1 MMQLDGQLDGRS
13 LFDSSPDPSVV
24 IGGGPSHGRRSRQ
37 PAGDSSPLS
46 TAGEGG
52 AIRRAGGAA
61 PPAHRLAG
69 GAAPPAHRRTASAA
83 RAALSDEEVVRL
95 KQDGDAAEA
104 ALRRLIEERS
114 REEEVFKEQVKA
126 ATGEQLDALLASHMQ
141 QSQARQAEYDAA
153 LAVRDG
159 KVRKAALAEQLLMA
173 ERDSLAKRVR
183 AAATEERLR
192 DELHECEVAA
202 RAEADCRARFL
213 AA

>member
-1 MMQLDGQLDGRS
+1 
-13 LFDSSPDPSVV
+13 
-24 IGGGPSHGRRSRQ
+24 
-37 PAGDSSPLS
+37 
-46 TAGEGG
+46 
-52 AIRRAGGAA
+52 
-61 PPAHRLAG
+61 
-69 GAAPPAHRRTASAA
+69 
-83 RAALSDEEVVRL
+83 VRL

>member
-1 MMQLDGQLDGRS
+1 M
-13 LFDSSPDPSVV
+13 P
-24 IGGGPSHGRRSRQ
+24 Q
-37 PAGDSSPLS
+37 PAIDHLKRIPTIVLDPHITHTSKLARVHIT
-46 TAGEGG
+46 TAPQG
-52 AIRRAGGAA
+52 IAA
-61 PPAHRLAG
+61 PGTAYRMDEIPMPLKPALKS
-69 GAAPPAHRRTASAA
+69 PYP
-83 RAALSDEEVVRL
+83 SDEEVVRL

-104 ALRRLIEERS
+104 ALRRLIEERP

-126 ATGEQLDALLASHMQ
+126 ATGEQLDALLASHLQ

-173 ERDSLAKRVR
+173 ERDSLAKRAR

>member
-1 MMQLDGQLDGRS
+1 
-13 LFDSSPDPSVV
+13 V
-24 IGGGPSHGRRSRQ
+24 
-37 PAGDSSPLS
+37 A
-46 TAGEGG
+46 
-52 AIRRAGGAA
+52 
-61 PPAHRLAG
+61 
-69 GAAPPAHRRTASAA
+69 
-83 RAALSDEEVVRL
+83 RL

-104 ALRRLIEERS
+104 ALRRLIEERP
-114 REEEVFKEQVKA
+114 REEEVFKEEVKA
-126 ATGEQLDALLASHMQ
+126 ATGEQLDALLASHLQ

-173 ERDSLAKRVR
+173 ERDSLAKRAR